1 MAKKKDA
8 QYFYDEGVLRYE
20 GGLKSAVNYFEKARE
35 LAKKDEN
42 TTHELYDNINGALY
56 CCYGKVL
63 KDYKKALFYLNK
75 HLDSNPLNKEIKK
88 AIDLRAK
95 IQQEPEKYDEQTLLK
110 IANNISVMKK
120 EDDDLILAYIKYYIL
135 AQNPNCDEIFYLCA
149 STHCRKHNYDAERNI
164 KEAIKL
170 NPKKQE
176 YYDLYFDIIENIIS
190 DCEDDKERHKTIK
203 KYDSKIREIL
213 NKSIFIK
220 PTALNYSNLATYYR
234 SILISQKSYSLKIA
248 KEAIKALDKSI
259 ELDDRNSYIFDR
271 RACIKSE
278 IEDYDGA
285 IFDYEK
291 SLELVPLEKYN
302 YEAIANLYIKKGQ
315 KERAYQYLDGA
326 ISKFSDNIDFQLKLW
341 DIKIRIA
348 DDNNDSE
355 LASKDA
361 QALIDNKDIADIDK
375 DFAYVFKAFELRKAG
390 KYEDAIK
397 ILDFLISF
405 NSEEI
410 LNSFVYYLKATLL
423 GAMEKYD
430 EAIDAFEIADNFY
443 RKEYNDDPNEKPN
456 ELKLNYAKGYCYDST
471 KQYALA
477 LRFYNKAIKNKEN
490 SWYPYR
496 KKIGIFLGE
505 IKPHLALKWCERA
518 EKLYKKELDNGY
530 YANKGIALFY
540 LRDYKN
546 AIKNL
551 KKYPKYKEGKVLI
564 AYCKYLLGDKE
575 NALKEIEKNYDKDKL
590 DVALCCLAVIYTT
603 KKEFEKALKTCDEI
617 QEQDSDTDIIRAY
630 IYKKMCDDSNSEKYL
645 TLAVEK
651 DEKKRTKE
659 KLIKKFEYSSQVKF
673 DE

>member
-1 MAKKKDA
+1 MAKKKDS
-8 QYFYDEGVLRYE
+8 QYFYDEGVWRYDI
-20 GGLKSAVNYFEKARE
+20 GLKSAVNYFEKARE
-35 LAKKDEN
+35 LAEKDEN
-42 TTHELYDNINGALY
+42 TTHELYDNIYGGLFS
-56 CCYGKVL
+56 CYGKVL
-63 KDYKKALFYLNK
+63 KDYEKALYYLNK

-88 AIDLRAK
+88 AIDLKAK
-95 IQQEPEKYDEQTLLK
+95 IQQEPDIYNEQKLLT
-110 IANNISVMKK
+110 IANNIRVMKK

-176 YYDLYFDIIENIIS
+176 YYDLYFDIIEKIIS

-203 KYDSKIREIL
+203 KYDSKMREIL
-213 NKSIFIK
+213 SKSILIK
-220 PTALNYSNLATYYR
+220 PTALNYSNLANYYNWLLPYQN
-234 SILISQKSYSLKIA
+234 ILFLDMA

-271 RACIKSE
+271 RAYIKME
-278 IEDYDGA
+278 IKDYDGA
-285 IFDYEK
+285 IQDYKK
-291 SLELVPLEKYN
+291 SLDLFPLDEHN
-302 YEAIANLYIKKGQ
+302 YECIADIYIQKGE
-315 KERAYQYLDGA
+315 KEKAYQYLEDA
-326 ISKFSDNIDFQLKLW
+326 IGKFVDNIDFQLKLYDLKI
-341 DIKIRIA
+341 DIEYNNKDSDRVLA
-348 DDNNDSE
+348 DCQ
-355 LASKDA
+355 K
-361 QALIDNKDIADIDK
+361 LIDNKEISDTDK
-375 DFAYVFKAFELRKAG
+375 YFAYTFKAYELWKAG
-390 KYEDAIK
+390 KYEEAIE
-397 ILDFLISF
+397 IIDFCIKLKPN
-405 NSEEI
+405 NSQNYYDKAII
-410 LNSFVYYLKATLL
+410 LNNIK
-423 GAMEKYD
+423 KYI
-430 EAIDAFEIADNFY
+430 EAKDCFEIGDKLY
-443 RKEYNDDPNEKPN
+443 KEEYNAEPDINN
-456 ELKLNYAKGYCYDST
+456 FCKGFCYEIA

-477 LRFYNKAIKNKEN
+477 LKFYNKAIKNKED

-496 KKIGIFLGE
+496 NKIGIFLGE

-551 KKYPKYKEGKVLI
+551 KKYPKYKDGKVLI
-564 AYCKYLLGDKE
+564 AYCKYLQGQEK
-575 NALKEIEKNYDKDKL
+575 ALKEIENIYNKEKL

-630 IYKKMCDDSNSEKYL
+630 IYKKMCDISNSEKYL

>member
-1 MAKKKDA
+1 MEGNKMAKKRDA
-8 QYFYDEGVLRYE
+8 QYFYDEGVWRYDN
-20 GGLKSAVNYFEKARE
+20 GLKSAVNYLEKARE
-35 LAKKDEN
+35 LAEKDEN
-42 TTHELYDNINGALY
+42 TTHELHDNIYGGLF

-63 KDYKKALFYLNK
+63 KNYKKALFYLNK

-88 AIDLRAK
+88 AIDLRTK
-95 IQQEPEKYDEQTLLK
+95 IQQEPEKYNEQTLLK
-110 IANNISVMKK
+110 IANNIRVMQR

-149 STHCRKHNYDAERNI
+149 SSHYKKHNYDAERNI

-176 YYDLYFDIIENIIS
+176 YYDLYFDIIWHIIS
-190 DCEDDKERHKTIK
+190 DCEDEKESKKIIK

-220 PTALNYSNLATYYR
+220 PTALNYLNLANY
-234 SILISQKSYSLKIA
+234 YSLILPFQNIYYPDFA

-271 RACIKSE
+271 RAYVKSE
-278 IEDYDGA
+278 IKDYDGA
-285 IFDYEK
+285 IQDYEK
-291 SLELVPLEKYN
+291 SLELYPLERHN
-302 YEAIANLYIKKGQ
+302 YEFIANIYIQKGE
-315 KERAYQYLDGA
+315 KEKGYQYIENA
-326 ISKFSDNIDFQLKLW
+326 INKFSDNMDFQLQLYDLKLN
-341 DIKIRIA
+341 IEY
-348 DDNNDSE
+348 NNKESDRVLSDCQ
-355 LASKDA
+355 K
-361 QALIDNKDIADIDK
+361 LIDNKEISDTDK
-375 DFAYVFKAFELRKAG
+375 YFAYTFKAYELWKAG
-390 KYEDAIK
+390 KYEDAIEIIDFCIK
-397 ILDFLISF
+397 LKPNNSQNYYDKAIL
-405 NSEEI
+405 
-410 LNSFVYYLKATLL
+410 LNNIK
-423 GAMEKYD
+423 KYI
-430 EAIDAFEIADNFY
+430 EARDCFEIGDKLY
-443 RKEYNDDPNEKPN
+443 KEEYNAEPDINN
-456 ELKLNYAKGYCYDST
+456 FCKGFCYEIA

-477 LRFYNKAIKNKEN
+477 LKFYNKAIKNKED

-496 KKIGIFLGE
+496 NKIGIFLGE

-564 AYCKYLLGDKE
+564 AYCKYLLGDKK

-590 DVALCCLAVIYTT
+590 DVALCCLAVIYTS

-630 IYKKMCDDSNSEKYL
+630 IYKKMCDISNSEKYL

-651 DEKKRTKE
+651 DEKKRSKE
-659 KLIKKFEYSSQVKF
+659 KLIKVFEYSSQVKF